1 MRRRR
6 SSVRRFSVRHIA
18 IASALVVALSRGALA
33 QSGSVDEG
41 ATDLLRPTGARSVA
55 MGLALTA
62 AAIGG
67 EAVWS
72 NPALIA
78 RARREAALHLRGR
91 SLASDPD
98 GDATLFAILPWQ
110 QVGVIAVGLRYLDYG
125 SQDATTSPV
134 VVGSFSNTN
143 IILSLSAATTF
154 GRLAAGF
161 TLKHLRYNLP
171 CTGDCTQLADV
182 STPSGSALD
191 VGGQYALRDST
202 LSIGVSVINLG
213 PKFQVQDAPQA
224 DPLPGRAN
232 VGVLYAP
239 IVPSWTDVRVR
250 VTGDVVSRITSGT
263 GLGFRLGAEAGYQER
278 VFGRA
283 GYMYLGPG
291 EISTPTIGFGVATA
305 KLHIDFAQMMKS
317 VASATNRP
325 TFLSLRYTF

>member
-1 MRRRR
+1 
-6 SSVRRFSVRHIA
+6 
-18 IASALVVALSRGALA
+18 
-33 QSGSVDEG
+33 
-41 ATDLLRPTGARSVA
+41 
-55 MGLALTA
+55 MGLATTA

-67 EAVWS
+67 EAVWA

-78 RARREAALHLRGR
+78 RARREAALHLRGK
-91 SLASDPD
+91 SYASDAD

-110 QVGVIAVGLRYLDYG
+110 GVGVIAVGLRYLDYG
-125 SQDATTSPV
+125 SQEVANDPT
-134 VVGSFSNTN
+134 VVGSFKNTN
-143 IILSLSAATTF
+143 LILSLSGATTF

-171 CTGDCTQLADV
+171 CTGDCTRLEDV
-182 STPSGSALD
+182 ATPSGPALD
-191 VGGQYALRDST
+191 IGGQFLLRDST
-202 LSIGVSVINLG
+202 LSVGVSLINLG

-224 DPLPGRAN
+224 DPLPSRAN
-232 VGVLYAP
+232 VGVLYSP

-250 VTGDVVSRITSGT
+250 LAGDVVSRVTAGTS
-263 GLGFRLGAEAGYQER
+263 LGFRMGAEVGYQER

-291 EISTPTIGFGVATA
+291 EISTPSIGFGVATA